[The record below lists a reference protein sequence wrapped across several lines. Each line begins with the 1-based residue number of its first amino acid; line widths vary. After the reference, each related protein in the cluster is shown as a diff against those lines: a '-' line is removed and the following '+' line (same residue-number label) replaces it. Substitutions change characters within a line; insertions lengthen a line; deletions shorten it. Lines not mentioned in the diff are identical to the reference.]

1 MVRTSQGRLSHGKS
15 VRRLAAVI
23 FLAGF
28 LSLTAQLT
36 ALQLNGTAYAS
47 LGQIAARLGMQAS
60 WLEKGEQMELVSEW
74 TRMEF
79 TRDRREIR
87 INGTQVHLGFPVAGL
102 RGRLYLSENDFKHHL
117 RPILTPQVFGS
128 PPPLRHIVLDP
139 GHGGDDPGA
148 ENSALGLREK
158 SLVLDLT
165 RRLQRRL
172 LADGYTVSLTR
183 SDDTFLPLG
192 ERARM
197 ANALGA
203 DLFLSLH
210 FNASVKAA
218 VSGVETFAF
227 TPPYQPSTARAELH
241 SSDRR
246 LYPGNAADPW
256 NTLLGYYVQRSLTEA
271 LPAPDRG
278 LKRARFS
285 VLRDLRM
292 PGLLIEGGFLSHA
305 REGRNVGSAAY
316 RDRIAAAI
324 ADGLTVYARTAARL
338 EKD

>member
-1 MVRTSQGRLSHGKS
+1 MVRILPLRASPCRRVRLFALWVLFAGSFYQPAP
-15 VRRLAAVI
+15 LAAVQ
-23 FLAGF
+23 F
-28 LSLTAQLT
+28 
-36 ALQLNGTAYAS
+36 NGTAHTD
-47 LGQIAARLGMQAS
+47 LRRIAAQLGMQTR
-60 WLEKGEQMELVSEW
+60 WLVEGKRMELHSEW

-87 INGTQVHLGFPVAGL
+87 INGTQVHLGFPIAEHQ
-102 RGRLYLSENDFKHHL
+102 GRLYLSDNDFQHHF

-128 PPPLRHIVLDP
+128 PPPLRHIVIDA
-139 GHGGDDPGA
+139 GHGGNDPGA
-148 ENSALGLREK
+148 ENRALGLREK
-158 SLVLDLT
+158 SLVLDLA
-165 RRLQRRL
+165 RRLQKRL
-172 LADGYTVSLTR
+172 LADGYRVSLTR
-183 SDDTFLPLG
+183 PDDTFLPLG
-192 ERARM
+192 ERSRM

-210 FNASVKAA
+210 FNASVKAD

-227 TPPYQPSTARAELH
+227 TPPYQPSTARANLH

-246 LYPGNAADPW
+246 RYPGNAADPW

-271 LPAPDRG
+271 LPVPDRG

-324 ADGLTVYARTAARL
+324 ADGLAVYARTASRL
-338 EKD
+338 KKD